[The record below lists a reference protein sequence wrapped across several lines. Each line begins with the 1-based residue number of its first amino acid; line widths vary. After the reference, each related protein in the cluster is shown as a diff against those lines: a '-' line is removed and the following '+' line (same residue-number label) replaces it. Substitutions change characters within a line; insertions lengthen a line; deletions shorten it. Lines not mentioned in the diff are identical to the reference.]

1 MTELLHS
8 DVVMASL
15 NHLFLNDGL
24 FLSENF
30 VRNYVSVSSSVEYL
44 KAYEVIFT
52 KNIVYKIKNTLL
64 KFGCN
69 ISFIRSTT
77 IILFLLSLNHS
88 FIAPG

>member
-30 VRNYVSVSSSVEYL
+30 VRNYVSVSLSAEYL
-44 KAYEVIFT
+44 KAYKVIF
-52 KNIVYKIKNTLL
+52 YQ
-64 KFGCN
+64 
-69 ISFIRSTT
+69 
-77 IILFLLSLNHS
+77 
-88 FIAPG
+88 